1 MNRFIIS
8 VIILIAIIASSF
20 SVPIYLKKTTTELIS
35 KIDEIQNYV
44 DNDNL
49 ETAYT
54 NINKF
59 ITLWE
64 DKKDIITIFVNHSEM
79 DSITYFTSKLPSL
92 LKYND
97 KSEFSAELNHVKT
110 IILSVYNDDI
120 PNLKNII

>member
-1 MNRFIIS
+1 MKRFIIS
-8 VIILIAIIASSF
+8 VIILITIIASSF

>member
-1 MNRFIIS
+1 MKRFIIS
-8 VIILIAIIASSF
+8 VIILIAIIAFSF

>member
-1 MNRFIIS
+1 MKRFIIS